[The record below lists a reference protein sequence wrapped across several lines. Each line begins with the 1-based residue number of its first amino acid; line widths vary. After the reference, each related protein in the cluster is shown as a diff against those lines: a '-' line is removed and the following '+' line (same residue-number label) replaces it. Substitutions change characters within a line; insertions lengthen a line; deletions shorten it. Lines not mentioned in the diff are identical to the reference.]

1 MHMHR
6 LSGGEV
12 PLVQAISSGAP
23 LARTMG
29 NRVPLAP
36 VRVPFAQATG
46 GRWAWPATTRGL

>member
-36 VRVPFAQATG
+36 VRVPFVQATG
-46 GRWAWPATTRGL
+46 GRWKWPATTRGL